1 ELNIDWLLS
10 GKGEMMELRSN
21 PPTLNTVQEIKEIY
35 QPEPQKFSEKTYKKE
50 VTVIPAKAQL
60 GLQSFLYPEEMM
72 QELETKT
79 IYVDQDYKGKY
90 YEIECVGDSMDAD
103 HRNAIREGDSVLCR
117 EISK

>member
-1 ELNIDWLLS
+1 IQSRSPFKSIREFEREINWKNGSVNQITDSPTIDKLNEIKIKLPELNIDWLLS

-72 QELETKT
+72 QELE
-79 IYVDQDYKGKY
+79 
-90 YEIECVGDSMDAD
+90 
-103 HRNAIREGDSVLCR
+103 
-117 EISK
+117 